1 MNMFQHTENLTTKNE
16 GEFILCLISK
26 IHKSIIAK

>member
-1 MNMFQHTENLTTKNE
+1 MNMFQHAENLTTKNE

-26 IHKSIIAK
+26 IDNCIIAK